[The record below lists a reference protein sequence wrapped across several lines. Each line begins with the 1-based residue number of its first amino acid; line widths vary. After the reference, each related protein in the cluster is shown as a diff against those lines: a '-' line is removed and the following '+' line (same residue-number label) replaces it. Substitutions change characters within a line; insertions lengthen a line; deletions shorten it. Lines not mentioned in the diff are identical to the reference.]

1 MKKFLKGALFVITAF
16 SLLAISC
23 CDNGGSSGSSSSS
36 SGSVVFS
43 AEQKTV
49 SSDVFDG
56 ITPVSAVS
64 SNTKVVTVSVSSGK
78 VIVTSVGEGAAVITV
93 TGTSA
98 SSDIL
103 SLLFDDTSST
113 GSTSGTSG
121 GDTGTG
127 SSSTA
132 TSGSDTETGSSST
145 ASSGSDTGAG
155 SSSTATSGSDTGT
168 TSSSTATSG
177 SDTGTATSSTATS
190 GSDTETTTAATT
202 ATTATTVEKKFS
214 VFALPSGKII
224 VGSKKYKST
233 NATWKGQGFPDS
245 TTYETL
251 ELIDDKT
258 FKIYDSDD
266 YAFDGKGSY
275 AISGTSIVLTL
286 DGSWGH
292 ITSGKMTGTVSSDG
306 KTVTVS
312 GTCTNK
318 WNETGVLAGTFTLM
332 E

>member
-23 CDNGGSSGSSSSS
+23 CDNGGSSGSSGSSS
-36 SGSVVFS
+36 SSSDSVVFS

-64 SNTKVVTVSVSSGK
+64 SNAQVVKVSVSSGK

-127 SSSTA
+127 SSST
-132 TSGSDTETGSSST
+132 T
-145 ASSGSDTGAG
+145 
-155 SSSTATSGSDTGT
+155 TSGSDTGT

-177 SDTGTATSSTATS
+177 SDTETSTD
-190 GSDTETTTAATT
+190 DTETTAA
-202 ATTATTVEKKFS
+202 ATTVEKKFS

-233 NATWKGQGFPDS
+233 NATWGGQGFPDS
-245 TTYETL
+245 NAYETL

-258 FKIYDSDD
+258 FKMYDSDD

-275 AISGTSIVLTL
+275 AIAGTSIVLTL

-292 ITSGKMTGTVSSDG
+292 ITSGTMTGTVSSDG

-312 GTCTNK
+312 GSCTNK

>member
-36 SGSVVFS
+36 SDSVVFS

-64 SNTKVVTVSVSSGK
+64 SNAQVVTVSVSSGK

-121 GDTGTG
+121 GDT
-127 SSSTA
+127 
-132 TSGSDTETGSSST
+132 ET
-145 ASSGSDTGAG
+145 G

-177 SDTGTATSSTATS
+177 SDTGTTSSSTTTSGSDSGTATSSTETS
-190 GSDTETTTAATT
+190 GGDNETTTA
-202 ATTATTVEKKFS
+202 ATTVEKKFS

-233 NATWKGQGFPDS
+233 NATWKGDGFPDS
-245 TTYETL
+245 SAYETL
-251 ELIDDKT
+251 ELVDDKT
-258 FKIYDSDD
+258 FKMYDSGS
-266 YAFDGKGSY
+266 YGFNGKGSY
-275 AISGTSIVLTL
+275 AIAGTSIVLTL

-292 ITSGKMTGTVSSDG
+292 ITSGTMTGTVSSNG
-306 KTVTVS
+306 KTITVS